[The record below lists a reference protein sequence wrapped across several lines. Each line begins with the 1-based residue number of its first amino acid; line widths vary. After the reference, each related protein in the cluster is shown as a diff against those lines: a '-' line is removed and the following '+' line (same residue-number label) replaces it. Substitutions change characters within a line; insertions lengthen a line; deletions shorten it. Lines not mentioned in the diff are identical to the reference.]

1 MSRSSLVIK
10 SDDGEH
16 ISGFDF
22 TWDEINTLSAAN
34 MLLLSIQEFLQSPD
48 LVKKMSERVN
58 AKIEFN
64 MNNGND
70 GSGFH

>member
-10 SDDGEH
+10 SDDGEN

-34 MLLLSIQEFLQSPD
+34 ILLLSIQEFLQSPD

-64 MNNGND
+64 MNSGND
-70 GSGFH
+70 GGGFH